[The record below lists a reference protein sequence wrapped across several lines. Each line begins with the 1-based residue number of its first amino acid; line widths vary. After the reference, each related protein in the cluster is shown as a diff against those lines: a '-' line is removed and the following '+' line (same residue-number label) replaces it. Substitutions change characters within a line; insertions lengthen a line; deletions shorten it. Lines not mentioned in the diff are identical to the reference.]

1 MAKRQ
6 SALAANYH
14 RGLHGRPGEPGV
26 RLQEVPDLNLYQMSA
41 WPETLGAVATTVA
54 QAIGSSQAPRPG
66 EVHLRG
72 KGNRPSGRGAEM
84 VAARCRTLATR
95 RRDRGHA
102 RYLTLPYPGSSF
114 RP

>member
-41 WPETLGAVATTVA
+41 WPETLETVGTTVA
-54 QAIGSSQAPRPG
+54 QAIGSSKTPRPG
-66 EVHLRG
+66 EGICREKGSAVRPEARQRRLRAG
-72 KGNRPSGRGAEM
+72 APSERVSPAQAPRRQRG
-84 VAARCRTLATR
+84 
-95 RRDRGHA
+95 DHQ
-102 RYLTLPYPGSSF
+102 
-114 RP
+114 

>member
-41 WPETLGAVATTVA
+41 WPETLGAVGMTVRKQSA
-54 QAIGSSQAPRPG
+54 
-66 EVHLRG
+66 V
-72 KGNRPSGRGAEM
+72 
-84 VAARCRTLATR
+84 R
-95 RRDRGHA
+95 RLRDRA
-102 RYLTLPYPGSSF
+102 RSSAGKRETPF
-114 RP
+114 G

>member
-41 WPETLGAVATTVA
+41 WPETLGTVGTTVA
-54 QAIGSSQAPRPG
+54 QAIGSSKTWYWRPG
-66 EVHLRG
+66 
-72 KGNRPSGRGAEM
+72 NTFRGAGCGSWLNEILAPTLSTLSDRLTRG
-84 VAARCRTLATR
+84 VAQALTTERGRT
-95 RRDRGHA
+95 DE
-102 RYLTLPYPGSSF
+102 S
-114 RP
+114 